1 MTPITV
7 IKLDF
12 AGEEVWRY
20 QGVLIERGLHHIL
33 LEAYFDR
40 HNTDLGGL
48 LLAKGD
54 RFLEI
59 YYDDRWY
66 NVFQIH
72 DRGDDHLKGWYA
84 NIGMPARFEDQT
96 LSYRDLALDLLVL
109 PDGHQVILDEEE
121 FTTLPLSDA
130 VREAALIA
138 LRELQHRFK
147 REVNDI
153 ALWEAG

>member
-1 MTPITV
+1 MNPVTV

-20 QGVLIERGLHHIL
+20 QGELIERGLHHVL

-40 HNTDLGGL
+40 HDTQVGDL

-54 RFLEI
+54 RFLEV

-66 NVFQIH
+66 NVFQVH
-72 DRGDDHLKGWYA
+72 DRADGHLKGWYA
-84 NIGMPARFEDQT
+84 NIGMPALFEDQI

-109 PDGHQVILDEEE
+109 PDGRQTILDEEE
-121 FTTLPLSDA
+121 FTTLPLSDV
-130 VREAALIA
+130 VRDTALVA
-138 LRELQHRFK
+138 LQELQHRFK

-153 ALWEAG
+153 SLWEAG